1 MNHFSN
7 LGWMGLIALTECAL
21 MSGCMSTGTSET
33 MRTSPEWSL
42 DSTALNPTAAELSNS
57 TAERLAWA
65 KVLRSRIPNASD
77 GPTVASALKPYN
89 EMMMH
94 LDAAMNEA
102 ALLARVHP
110 DAVVRKTAEDSERD
124 VQKFLTALKLDRALF
139 DTFATI
145 DTRATDPATQFLCEK
160 VLRDFR
166 RAGVTRS
173 DPERARFA
181 AINDEI
187 VKLGQEFA
195 RNIREDERE
204 VAFDSLADLDGMPAD
219 WLQKH
224 APGTDG
230 KIRVSTRYPDYYPFQ
245 TYARTADG
253 REKLY
258 KEFKNRGYP
267 KNMDVLKKLLTRRHE
282 LATML
287 GYRSWADYI
296 TEDKMIG
303 SAANARSFI
312 DRIAE
317 ASRPAAERDRDA
329 LLARKRKDVPGATK
343 VEDWENAYYQQ
354 LVKVEEYGF
363 DAQTARP
370 YFNFP
375 DVLQGLFDITG
386 KLFGIRYQRVDGLA
400 LWHADVTAWDVFDG
414 KRHVG
419 RFYLDLHPREHKYGH
434 AAQFDYRTGVD
445 GARLPQAALV
455 CNFPNPRDG
464 KDGLALMEHSEVVTF
479 FHEFGHLLHALLAG
493 HQPWIRN
500 SGISTEWD
508 FVEAPSQMLEE
519 WCFDAKAL
527 QLFAKHY
534 QTREPIPAELVAR
547 LRKARDLGK
556 GVWTAHQDFYA
567 ALSLNYYDADP
578 ANMDLQAMAVK
589 IQEKFSPFPYVP
601 DTHFQCS
608 FGHLDEYS
616 AIYYTYLW
624 SLVISK
630 DLFSEFQRDGLFDAK
645 TAKRYRQRVLE
656 PGGSKPA
663 AELVR
668 DFLGRPH
675 NFESFEAWLN
685 GE

>member
-1 MNHFSN
+1 MNRVVN
-7 LGWMGLIALTECAL
+7 IGWI
-21 MSGCMSTGTSET
+21 GCVMMTGCTATGSRSA
-33 MRTSPEWSL
+33 MRVSPEWSL
-42 DSTALNPTAAELSNS
+42 EATPLNPTAAELSNS
-57 TAERLAWA
+57 TAEHLAWA
-65 KVLRSRIPNASD
+65 KALRSRIPAPGD
-77 GPTVASALKPYN
+77 GPTIDNTLRPFN

-94 LDAAMNEA
+94 LDAASNEA
-102 ALLARVHP
+102 GLLSRVHP
-110 DAVVRKTAEDSERD
+110 DAAVRKTAEESEQA
-124 VQKFLTALKLDRALF
+124 VQKVLTELKLDRKLF
-139 DTFATI
+139 ESFAGL
-145 DTRATDPATQFLCEK
+145 DTRAADPATQFLCEK

-166 RAGVTRS
+166 RAGVAKS
-173 DPERARFA
+173 DAERTKIA
-181 AINDEI
+181 ALNEEI

-195 RNIREDERE
+195 KNVRENERE
-204 VAFDSLADLDGMPAD
+204 VAFDSLSDLEGMPAD

-224 APGTDG
+224 QPAADG
-230 KIRVSTRYPDYYPFQ
+230 KIHVSTRYPDYYPFQ
-245 TYARTADG
+245 TYAHNADG
-253 REKLY
+253 RQKLY

-267 KNMDVLKKLLTRRHE
+267 KNMEVLKKLFTKRHE
-282 LATML
+282 LANTL
-287 GYRSWADYI
+287 GYRSWAEYI

-303 SAANARSFI
+303 TAANARSFI

-317 ASRPAAERDRDA
+317 ASKPVADRDYDM
-329 LLARKRKDVPGATK
+329 LLGRKRKDSPKATK

-354 LVKVEEYGF
+354 LVKVEQYQF
-363 DAQTARP
+363 DAQAVRP
-370 YFNFP
+370 YFNFS
-375 DVLQGLFDITG
+375 DVQQGLFEITG
-386 KLFGIRYQRVDGLA
+386 KLFGIRYQQVERLT
-400 LWHADVTAWDVFDG
+400 LWHPDVTAWDVFDG
-414 KRHVG
+414 RRHIG
-419 RFYLDLHPREHKYGH
+419 RFYLDLHPRENKYGH
-434 AAQFDYRTGVD
+434 AAQFDYRTGVE
-445 GARLPQAALV
+445 GERLPQAVLV

-464 KDGLALMEHSEVVTF
+464 KDGTALMEHSEVVTF
-479 FHEFGHLLHALLAG
+479 FHEFGHLLHALFAG

-527 QLFAKHY
+527 QLFAKHD
-534 QTREPIPAELVAR
+534 QTREPISAELVAR

-567 ALSLNYYDADP
+567 ALSLNYYEGDP
-578 ANMDLQAMAVK
+578 TNMDLQAIAVK
-589 IQEKFSPFPYVP
+589 MQEKFSPFPYVA

-630 DLFSEFQRDGLFDAK
+630 DLFSEFQRNGLFDPK
-645 TAKRYRQRVLE
+645 TAKRYRLCILE

-663 AELVR
+663 AQLVQ

-675 NFESFEAWLN
+675 NFASFEAWLN